1 MSLLLLHSSSMRVFT
16 GILWFCASRAL
27 FSQLLRP
34 KFIPLLDE
42 SQQKSII
49 ASVRKL
55 IQVLGSDSVALDD
68 RHAPAIYSHFL
79 SCQLARHNV
88 LPDSDRNTN
97 TFRTEDTIPQYRQD
111 LFAWPDTGNVQQ
123 HAVECAGNFQSGIVL
138 QQYGEADMDFS
149 VRHFMDTVL
158 THSNMSSKN
167 LRPEEIADWPS
178 VNVNVVDNDVTEAD
192 TWMRTLY

>member
-68 RHAPAIYSHFL
+68 RHAPAIYSRFL

-97 TFRTEDTIPQYRQD
+97 AFRTEDTIPHYRQD
-111 LFAWPDTGNVQQ
+111 PPHLFAWPDTGNVQQ

-149 VRHFMDTVL
+149 VRHFMDAVL
-158 THSNMSSKN
+158 TRSNMSSKN
-167 LRPEEIADWPS
+167 LRPEEKFHLS
-178 VNVNVVDNDVTEAD
+178 
-192 TWMRTLY
+192 M